1 MAKSHKTRKARKN
14 VMRSIRKTTERALPV
29 VNKGL
34 KDVGMITKGA
44 VKKSIPVVTK
54 GVAAVYNSMALGF
67 NLGVKGAK
75 SVASRSRSASRG
87 RSASRARSASRGRSA
102 SRTNA

>member
-1 MAKSHKTRKARKN
+1 MAKSHKTRRARKN

-34 KDVGMITKGA
+34 KNVGMITQGA

-54 GVAAVYNSMALGF
+54 GVAAVYNSMALGV
-67 NLGVKGAK
+67 NWCEKCSESWK
-75 SVASRSRSASRG
+75 KREPWQKR
-87 RSASRARSASRGRSA
+87 
-102 SRTNA
+102 